1 MKTKAFERTVLII
14 AVLLLVASVGALAQ
28 NSAATTFGGELNAYS
43 PQTTGSSGTTGPYEI
58 RGPWSLTVK
67 GSTANFSADVNM
79 EESDGWC
86 ISQNGSN
93 FDPAARG
100 AHTHHITL
108 VNAAVT
114 LTTAGFEVTG
124 SATIMANGTIAA
136 ISPSVLTHRRH
147 RWHGPE
153 VLQYHAHLSGP
164 GLRALWNGA
173 RTGRDSKY
181 HWIKRQETKVDL
193 QAGRG
198 L

>member
-1 MKTKAFERTVLII
+1 MKSKAIERTALTIG
-14 AVLLLVASVGALAQ
+14 VLLLVASVGALAQ

-93 FDPAARG
+93 FD
-100 AHTHHITL
+100 
-108 VNAAVT
+108 
-114 LTTAGFEVTG
+114 VTG

-136 ISPSVLTHRRH
+136 ISPSVLTIDVTGGTDRKFSNITLTFQA
-147 RWHGPE
+147 P
-153 VLQYHAHLSGP
+153 ASGHFGTEPVP
-164 GLRALWNGA
+164 GVIRSI
-173 RTGRDSKY
+173 TGSSGK
-181 HWIKRQETKVDL
+181 KRK
-193 QAGRG
+193 
-198 L
+198 

>member
-1 MKTKAFERTVLII
+1 MKTKAFERTALII

-67 GSTANFSADVNM
+67 GSTANFSADLNM

-108 VNAAVT
+108 ANAAVT
-114 LTTAGFEVTG
+114 QTTGGFEVTG

-136 ISPSVLTHRRH
+136 ISPSVLTIDVTGGTDRKFSNITLTFQA
-147 RWHGPE
+147 P
-153 VLQYHAHLSGP
+153 ASGHFGTEPVP
-164 GLRALWNGA
+164 GVIRSI
-173 RTGRDSKY
+173 TGSSGK
-181 HWIKRQETKVDL
+181 KRK
-193 QAGRG
+193 
-198 L
+198 